1 MRMTDA
7 WRKGGWAMGIRVTI
21 SAMLSVNL
29 IFMSTV
35 AFAIE
40 KKSSNEARA
49 LGRQAARLALWP
61 GKAKKAGPIEGV
73 FLLDPSKP
81 DLAGQLRER
90 DDATARFAG
99 LCLKRGRELTGDN
112 PLIISNERANGSVQI
127 FGCGGR
133 QLFVATLKLKKVAP
147 PELRRV
153 EGRELHVY
161 RPAVHQLAPAAL
173 CTSPN
178 PDACLG
184 PEGPDVG
191 GDVAKGIGVAAGVLI
206 VIGVGYGIY
215 EGVTT
220 DGSFWS
226 GFANGFMEII
236 TLGEWDSGGE
246 SGATDGEGS
255 GAGSG
260 EEGGDGAS
268 TTPAAGAGM
277 PVDPVDTGLGRDD
290 SEEYA
295 DDNWCSAE
303 QNPEDPDCAEHMVM
317 SSTSYQQ

>member
-73 FLLDPSKP
+73 FLLDSSRS

-147 PELRRV
+147 PELRKV

-178 PDACLG
+178 PDACLA
-184 PEGPDVG
+184 PEAPDAGGEVGKWVG
-191 GDVAKGIGVAAGVLI
+191 GTLGVAAGVLI
-206 VIGVGYGIY
+206 VIGIGNGLY
-215 EGVTT
+215 EVFTG
-220 DGSFWS
+220 GSFWG
-226 GFANGFMEII
+226 GFLEIVWP
-236 TLGEWDSGGE
+236 GNWGSDSDSG
-246 SGATDGEGS
+246 SAEGT
-255 GAGSG
+255 GGNG
-260 EEGGDGAS
+260 TTGGEGGDGDSS